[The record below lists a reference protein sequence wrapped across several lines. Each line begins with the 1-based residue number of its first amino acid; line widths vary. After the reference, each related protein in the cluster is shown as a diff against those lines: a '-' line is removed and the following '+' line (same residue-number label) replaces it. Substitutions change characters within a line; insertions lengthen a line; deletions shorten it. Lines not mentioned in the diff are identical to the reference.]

1 MRLHILVL
9 ALTVLAATSC
19 SAAKRPDLFAQSKCK
34 KGYEYYFLNRAASA
48 GDLYGAQL
56 LLEGGANV
64 DGLGYENYMECG
76 GGMEFSSPL
85 MVAVFVYAHEAM
97 EGDPK
102 RVDRAS
108 MLKESEGMVELLLKH
123 GANPNIKEG
132 EGVTPFDIAEQ
143 FKHEDS
149 IRLLKKYG
157 AK

>member
-9 ALTVLAATSC
+9 ALAVFVAVSC
-19 SAAKRPDLFAQSKCK
+19 SAAKHADIFAQSKCK
-34 KGYEYYFLNRAASA
+34 KGYEYYFLNRAASG
-48 GDLYGAQL
+48 GDLFGVQL

-64 DGLGYENYMECG
+64 DGLGYENYIEFG
-76 GGMEFSSPL
+76 GGMEYSSPL

-108 MLKESEGMVELLLKH
+108 VLKESEEMVELLLKH

-132 EGVTPFDIAEQ
+132 EGGTPLDIAKQ
-143 FKHEDS
+143 LKHEHS
-149 IRLLKKYG
+149 IRLLEKYG